1 MPLAG
6 TAHSVSIVEEIPQ
19 RVGYLLGIAAE
30 FEVSSNAWIF
40 LGRVYFGDWLV
51 IDNSWIGSL
60 LAMLSLRNIY
70 FHLITNNVAEVL
82 RSLC

>member
-1 MPLAG
+1 MG
-6 TAHSVSIVEEIPQ
+6 RTAHSVFIVEEIPQ

-51 IDNSWIGSL
+51 IDNSWIAGL
-60 LAMLSLRNIY
+60 LAMLSLGNICL
-70 FHLITNNVAEVL
+70 HLRTKDIAEVL
-82 RSLC
+82 RSFC